1 MVMSEEN
8 PILRVRDLVVEYAV
22 REGVIRANDHVSL
35 DVAKGLVNALVG
47 ESGSGKTTLVDAV
60 MGTLPPNG
68 YIRKGEIYF
77 KDKNILKLN
86 PEERRKIRWEKIA
99 MVFQAAQNSLNPVMR
114 VAEHFIDTVLAHK
127 SMSKDEILRKAE
139 ELLKL
144 VRLDPEQVLNAF
156 PHELSGGMKQ
166 RVIIALSLM
175 LDPELLILDEPTS
188 ALDVMTQHYLI
199 RTLKEVHEKK
209 GITMLL
215 VTHDLPVVAEIADR
229 VAIMYCAKI
238 VEVGDVRK
246 IFYEPLHP
254 YTHGLIHSI
263 PSIIGDLSKMR
274 PIPGEPPSLLNPP
287 PGCRFHPRCPYAT
300 EKCKKMEPPLVE
312 VEKGRLVAC
321 FRYA

>member
-1 MVMSEEN
+1 MSEEN